1 MYMITRK
8 WRTHMNKND
17 VIQNM
22 VKFIEDKEKS
32 LQASKLSTDAQAKT
46 DVVKS
51 ILDKLD
57 EEIENENK

>member
-1 MYMITRK
+1 MITRK

-17 VIQNM
+17 IIQNM

-32 LQASKLSTDAQAKT
+32 LQASKLSTDTQAKT

-51 ILDKLD
+51 ILNKLD

>member
-1 MYMITRK
+1 MITRK

-32 LQASKLSTDAQAKT
+32 LQASKLSTDTQAKT

-51 ILDKLD
+51 ILNKLD

>member
-1 MYMITRK
+1 MITRK

-32 LQASKLSTDAQAKT
+32 LQASKLSTDTQAKT

>member
-1 MYMITRK
+1 
-8 WRTHMNKND
+8 MNKND
-17 VIQNM
+17 IIQNM

-32 LQASKLSTDAQAKT
+32 LQASKLSTDTQAKT

-51 ILDKLD
+51 ILNKLD

>member
-1 MYMITRK
+1 MITRK

-32 LQASKLSTDAQAKT
+32 FQASKLSTDTQAKT

>member
-1 MYMITRK
+1 
-8 WRTHMNKND
+8 MNKND

-22 VKFIEDKEKS
+22 VKFIEDK
-32 LQASKLSTDAQAKT
+32 